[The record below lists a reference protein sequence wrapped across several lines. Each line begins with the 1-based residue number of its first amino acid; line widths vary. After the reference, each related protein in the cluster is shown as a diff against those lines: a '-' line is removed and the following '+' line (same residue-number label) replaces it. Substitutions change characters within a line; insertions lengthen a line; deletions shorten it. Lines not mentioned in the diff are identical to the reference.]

1 LLSSARRLGEIRRA
15 TAAERVEG
23 PHPEATMLKISI
35 DDRAVQASLS
45 RIAER
50 DIRVAANW
58 ALNDTASD
66 VLKHV
71 QDRMDQVFDRP
82 TRFTKNAFTVKG
94 ARPRD
99 LEAIVTER
107 PSVGSR
113 HYLKVQEFGGQRGRT
128 GLEGLLGSRLSY
140 AGIIS
145 AAVPSSGAK
154 LDAFGNWSTGERNQ
168 ALSAVKSQR
177 DSAANTTAAS
187 RKRNRKR
194 AGFFVPREGS
204 KLSPGIW
211 KRDPDGSI
219 SKVLHF
225 VQSMPRYESRLGFFD
240 GAEDVYRERLPAHL
254 RRTIEKMVARRSGG
268 S

>member
-1 LLSSARRLGEIRRA
+1 VLTIRL
-15 TAAERVEG
+15 
-23 PHPEATMLKISI
+23 
-35 DDRAVQASLS
+35 DDREVQANLS
-45 RIAER
+45 RLAER
-50 DIRVAANW
+50 DIRIAAAW

-66 VLKHV
+66 VLEHV

-113 HYLKVQEFGGQRGRT
+113 HYLKVQEFGGKRAPT
-128 GLEGLLGSRLSY
+128 GLEGLLRSRLSY

-145 AAVPSSGAK
+145 AAVPAGGAK
-154 LDAFGNWSTGERNQ
+154 IDPFGNWSTGERNQ

-177 DSAANTTAAS
+177 DSTANTTAGS

-211 KRDPDGSI
+211 KRNPDGTI

-225 VQSMPRYESRLGFFD
+225 TQAMPVYNERLGFFD
-240 GAEDVYRERLPAHL
+240 GAEEVYRERLPAHL
-254 RRTIEKMVARRSGG
+254 RRTIEKMALRRSGAA
-268 S
+268 